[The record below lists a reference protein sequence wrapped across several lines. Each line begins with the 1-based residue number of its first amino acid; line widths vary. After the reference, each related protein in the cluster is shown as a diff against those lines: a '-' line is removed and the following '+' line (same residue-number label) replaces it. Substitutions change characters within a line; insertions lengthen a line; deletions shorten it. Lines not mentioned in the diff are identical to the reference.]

1 MCAERRR
8 ARKGR
13 PRQPVPETLPDDLF
27 DYADEPTP
35 DGRERRRSPLRI
47 VDVVSLP
54 VFDDWPEKVP
64 ITEEELQIFERY
76 FGDVLDRLFGPIDD
90 PDNQGL
96 PPLTTDGNS
105 KSVIILVFLHLNKL
119 GGNYAKR
126 LFT

>member
-35 DGRERRRSPLRI
+35 DGRERRSSPLRI
-47 VDVVSLP
+47 VDVESLP

-76 FGDVLDRLFGPIDD
+76 FGDVLDRLFGPIDLETE
-90 PDNQGL
+90 N
-96 PPLTTDGNS
+96 
-105 KSVIILVFLHLNKL
+105 KSLLFLSDSDKD
-119 GGNYAKR
+119 KS
-126 LFT
+126 

>member
-13 PRQPVPETLPDDLF
+13 PRHPVPEALPDDLF

-47 VDVVSLP
+47 VD
-54 VFDDWPEKVP
+54 DWPEKVP

-76 FGDVLDRLFGPIDD
+76 FGDALDRLFGPIDD
-90 PDNQGL
+90 PDNQSL
-96 PPLTTDGNS
+96 PLLTTDGNS
-105 KSVIILVFLHLNKL
+105 
-119 GGNYAKR
+119 R
-126 LFT
+126 P